1 MTSIRIAGIFL
12 LMLGLGMF
20 YLGITTFT
28 WRGPG
33 LSNFV
38 YEAGKYSFF
47 LWFPTVII
55 GIALIVNGRKKRI
68 Q

>member
-1 MTSIRIAGIFL
+1 MTVYHLS
-12 LMLGLGMF
+12 
-20 YLGITTFT
+20 
-28 WRGPG
+28 G

-47 LWFPTVII
+47 LWFLTSII
-55 GIALIVNGRKKRI
+55 GIALITNSRKKQI